1 MLHIDLQDIQNYS
14 ASQIMDSII
23 ASNGMMTLDVRYT
36 FIGSTKYNHEVAR
49 EHLAVAFFLD
59 RITRFS
65 TINSTVRKKDGYSHY
80 TRYTLEVKKEEKAF
94 SSSLIHY
101 GTWLIDGTLMH
112 DVNDEFWEFEADVDS
127 YKTDYA
133 DEIEKA
139 YANFVTRGIYEL
151 ASESEED
158 EDKYL
163 ENHFFKQ
170 HPEWRYGYWKHHQKG
185 IPDDSLFYSP
195 YNWIIKS
202 VDRDIIF
209 KAVYGRVTQ
218 FEECWVKDG
227 IAFCKYGAVRTFI
240 PNLHNATL
248 MLSTINAN
256 TNFRQ
261 ISYLLSENN
270 DVLIADYG
278 IYSIINFDITYAKQQ
293 TVEKCY
299 SDLAEQS
306 YCLSCLLGHSHIS
319 SVDWSTWTPEQFED
333 LCYDIIHSQFA
344 HKDVQIHRMGKTRS
358 RDGGRD
364 IVVREWLPFDSA
376 EKKYIVQC
384 KLRTDGKSLSA
395 GRMGCSISDV
405 VMKSDANAYIIMT
418 NEVID
423 STLHDLL
430 DGLENS
436 KLEIDTSLRYDRNR
450 IEHFLA
456 LHKEIRDKYI
466 IDAK

>member
-14 ASQIMDSII
+14 ASQIMDGII
-23 ASNGMMTLDVRYT
+23 ASSGMMTLDIGYT
-36 FIGSTKYNHEVAR
+36 IIGSTEYSYEVAM

-59 RITRFS
+59 RITRYS
-65 TINSTVRKKDGYSHY
+65 TINSVVRKKDGYSHY

-101 GTWLIDGTLMH
+101 GTWLIDGVLMH
-112 DVNDEFWEFEADVDS
+112 DVNNEFGKFEAGIDN
-127 YKTDYA
+127 YKANYT

-202 VDRDIIF
+202 ADRNIIF
-209 KAVYGRVTQ
+209 KAVYGRVTK

-227 IAFCKYGAVRTFI
+227 IAFCKYGAVTTFI
-240 PNLHNATL
+240 PNFHDAEL
-248 MLSTINAN
+248 MLLTINSNAN
-256 TNFRQ
+256 SSQ
-261 ISYLLSENN
+261 IRYLLSESN

-278 IYSIINFDITYAKQQ
+278 IYSIVNFDITYAKQQ
-293 TVEKCY
+293 AVEKCY
-299 SDLAEQS
+299 SNLAKQS
-306 YCLSCLLGHSHIS
+306 YYLSCLLGHSQATK
-319 SVDWSTWTPEQFED
+319 VDWTTWTPEQFED
-333 LCYDIIHSQFA
+333 LCYDIILSQFA
-344 HKDVQIHRMGKTRS
+344 HKDVEIYRMGKTRS

-364 IVVREWLPFDSA
+364 IVVREWLPFDSTP
-376 EKKYIVQC
+376 KKYIVQC
-384 KLRTDGKSLSA
+384 KLITNGNSLSL
-395 GRMGCSISDV
+395 GRMRSSITDV
-405 VMKSDANAYIIMT
+405 VIKSNANAYVIMT
-418 NEVID
+418 NELID

-430 DGLENS
+430 DDLEKS
-436 KLEIDTSLRYDRNR
+436 KLEVDTSLRYDRNR

-466 IDAK
+466 IAK